1 MQRLRTISRFVRV
14 LVALFV
20 VAQFAGVVSSP
31 LTSVQAIPNAT
42 ASHVHHQHAHEE
54 NCPGGASH
62 PGDQSGHHADYCC
75 ALHAFFSG
83 LLPSAIAVENAD
95 IIGERLTPRKTDV
108 RFGID
113 PCRLDRPPRP
123 FAAI

>member
-1 MQRLRTISRFVRV
+1 MKRLRMIRRFVRV
-14 LVALFV
+14 MVALFV

-31 LTSVQAIPNAT
+31 LAMAHAAPSAA
-42 ASHVHHQHAHEE
+42 AAHVDHQHADGSGRGG
-54 NCPGGASH
+54 CPH
-62 PGDQSGHHADYCC
+62 RDGDRSGDRADYCR
-75 ALHAFFSG
+75 ALHAFFAG
-83 LLPSAIAVENAD
+83 ILPAAIAVASAD

-108 RFGID
+108 GFGID